1 MFYYCDKCKKVPI
14 KPTVVFFGENLPK
27 RFFTNFDRLSKSD
40 LGIVIGSSM
49 VVSPFNAL
57 PTMYNKETNIVT
69 INMEPITHIAQ
80 LNKDS
85 SVFLQG
91 KCDEVILELI
101 KDLEWKEEFDEFV
114 KEIKEKQA
122 KI

>member
-1 MFYYCDKCKKVPI
+1 
-14 KPTVVFFGENLPK
+14 
-27 RFFTNFDRLSKSD
+27 
-40 LGIVIGSSM
+40 M